1 MICRT
6 LVVAASF
13 IQASRCFSTLPMRSS
28 TVNREGLEG
37 RAVTR
42 LGSTDT
48 DEILPS
54 FADKG
59 EYTNY
64 LKGAGQL
71 PLGFAVGTASGTFI
85 SKEA

>member
-6 LVVAASF
+6 LVIAASF
-13 IQASRCFSTLPMRSS
+13 IQASRCFTLPMRS
-28 TVNREGLEG
+28 TVNREGLDCG
-37 RAVTR
+37 TVTR

-48 DEILPS
+48 DDILPS

-59 EYTNY
+59 EYTTY